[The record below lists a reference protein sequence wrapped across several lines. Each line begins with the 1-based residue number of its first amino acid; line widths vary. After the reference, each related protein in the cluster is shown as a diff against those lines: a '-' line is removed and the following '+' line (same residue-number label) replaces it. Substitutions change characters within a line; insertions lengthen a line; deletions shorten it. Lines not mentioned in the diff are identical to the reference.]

1 MSASELACSYAIL
14 ILHDEGIPVTS
25 EKIVTLAKAA
35 NIPVESYWPGLFA
48 KLAEKRDIDDLILN
62 VGVGGG
68 AAVAAAAPAVGAAAA
83 PAAAAAPPP
92 EEKKEEAK
100 EESDDEGLFNLFD

>member
-35 NIPVESYWPGLFA
+35 NVPVESYWPGLFA
-48 KLAEKRDIDDLILN
+48 KLAAKRDIDDLILN

-68 AAVAAAAPAVGAAAA
+68 AAVAAAGPAVGTAAA
-83 PAAAAAPPP
+83 PAAAAPPP
-92 EEKKEEAK
+92 EEKKEEPK